1 MPAGRPAR
9 VAPRAVTGTDASE
22 RVTVFT
28 LGPGRGSNPFTAGFR
43 RASIAARPRHGA
55 PYLLAVFI
63 RQVYVAVKKNPKYR
77 FNLDRRSGGDRR
89 SGKNFQFVQQLIS
102 GQRIIARRNSDRAR
116 IVYFDRY
123 DSKLIR
129 VIIAVLALSVA
140 DAVLT
145 VRLIGLGAVEINP
158 LMAYYLKLGP
168 HGFMAVKYVL
178 TSLSVFILV
187 IYSNS
192 GLKRGRHSIR
202 AVFPWIIT
210 VFAAVVVWE
219 IYLMVKVAL

>member
-1 MPAGRPAR
+1 MK
-9 VAPRAVTGTDASE
+9 E
-22 RVTVFT
+22 F
-28 LGPGRGSNPFTAGFR
+28 
-43 RASIAARPRHGA
+43 
-55 PYLLAVFI
+55 
-63 RQVYVAVKKNPKYR
+63 PKYR
-77 FNLDRRSGGDRR
+77 FNLDRRSGRDRR
-89 SGKNFQFVQQLIS
+89 SGKSFQFVKQLVS
-102 GQRIIARRNSDRAR
+102 GQRTIARRNSDRAR

-158 LMAYYLKLGP
+158 LMDYYLKLGP
-168 HGFMAVKYVL
+168 HGFLAVKYVL
-178 TSLSVFILV
+178 TSLSIFILV

-192 GLKRGRHSIR
+192 GLKGGRIPIR
-202 AVFPWIIT
+202 TVFPWIIT
-210 VFAAVVVWE
+210 AFAAVVVWE

>member
-1 MPAGRPAR
+1 M
-9 VAPRAVTGTDASE
+9 
-22 RVTVFT
+22 
-28 LGPGRGSNPFTAGFR
+28 L
-43 RASIAARPRHGA
+43 
-55 PYLLAVFI
+55 
-63 RQVYVAVKKNPKYR
+63 KKYPKYR
-77 FNLDRRSGGDRR
+77 FNLDRRSGRERR
-89 SGKNFQFVQQLIS
+89 SGQNFQFVKQLVS
-102 GQRIIARRNSDRAR
+102 GQRTIARRNSDRTR

-123 DSKLIR
+123 DPKLIR

-158 LMAYYLKLGP
+158 LMEYYLKLGP
-168 HGFMAVKYVL
+168 HGFLAVKYVL

-192 GLKRGRHSIR
+192 GLKSGRFPIR

-210 VFAAVVVWE
+210 AFAAVVVWE
-219 IYLMVKVAL
+219 IYLMVRVAL